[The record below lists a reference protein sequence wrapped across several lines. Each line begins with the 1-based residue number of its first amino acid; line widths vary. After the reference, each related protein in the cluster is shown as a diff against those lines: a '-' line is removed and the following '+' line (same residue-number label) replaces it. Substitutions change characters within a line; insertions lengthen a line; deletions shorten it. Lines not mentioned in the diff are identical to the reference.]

1 MMFLQNWRK
10 LLLLGKISKIFS
22 AIKSRVGYR
31 VFEFLFVPIFLW
43 VFCFLALF
51 TLRVSG
57 KWEISGYV
65 ALIFFL
71 VIPSLIERSNQILGL
86 DINIKRDVLFFFFS
100 FVFFA
105 FLWAILF
112 FFVGE
117 KNIGDIITFSPR
129 PPNKEDLKWFLI
141 YFLGVSVPEEFFF
154 RGFMQGRFN
163 MFFDRKF
170 KFLGVSLGPGFFL
183 QSIFFMIIHLIWSL
197 HVVRFLVF
205 FPGLL
210 FGFLREKYLSIVPPI
225 IFHTFSNVFMILI
238 VK

>member
-1 MMFLQNWRK
+1 MFFAKFRK
-10 LLLLGKISKIFS
+10 IMVLLGKVSKIFS
-22 AIKSRVGYR
+22 VVKSRLGYR

-43 VFCFLALF
+43 TLCFLGLF
-51 TLRVSG
+51 ALRVFG
-57 KWEISGYV
+57 KWEVSGYF
-65 ALIFFL
+65 ALLFFF
-71 VIPSLIERSNQILGL
+71 VIPSFIERSNQILGI
-86 DINIKRDVLFFFFS
+86 DINIKRDILFFAFS
-100 FVFFA
+100 FLFFT

-117 KNIGDIITFSPR
+117 RKIGDIITFSPR
-129 PPNKEDLKWFLI
+129 FPNKEDLKWFLI

-163 MFFDRKF
+163 MFFGKRL

-183 QSIFFMIIHLIWSL
+183 QSIFFMIIHLVWSL
-197 HVVRFLVF
+197 HIVRFLVF

-210 FGFLREKYLSIVPPI
+210 FGFLREKYSSIVPPI